1 VLLAAAYAAVAVPSS
16 KWLLLAAAPAL
27 LHTAV
32 LNTHLAT
39 PWATAA
45 LRSTLTAHN
54 FTLLARRESL
64 TGYVSVLESVDAGY
78 RVMRCDHSLLGG
90 NWMRFPNVR
99 GVAEPIYAIF
109 VMLEAVRLV
118 QTPQPIVDAEASAL
132 VVGLGIGTSPAA
144 LIAHGINTTIVEI
157 DPVVHEFAVDYFGLP
172 DNHTSVI
179 DDAVAFAR
187 REVAALAAAGG
198 AAADAGKYDYIVH
211 DVFTGGAEPV
221 ELFTLEFLQDLH
233 ALLKPNGVIAI
244 NYAGDFFFPPIK
256 IITQTVRQV
265 FPACRAYRERER
277 NATAIA
283 DEGRDFT
290 NVAIFCAK
298 HAAAAD
304 DIRFRLPRAGDHLRT
319 MSRQAYLF
327 PAHEVA
333 PADYVAEGYDD
344 VVLRRNDTRQLEKW
358 TKSSAAG
365 HWAVMRTVLPPVAWE
380 NW

>member
-1 VLLAAAYAAVAVPSS
+1 VFPSDAPLAHLAAP
-16 KWLLLAAAPAL
+16 
-27 LHTAV
+27 
-32 LNTHLAT
+32 
-39 PWATAA
+39 
-45 LRSTLTAHN
+45 RLT
-54 FTLLARRESL
+54 
-64 TGYVSVLESVDAGY
+64 
-78 RVMRCDHSLLGG
+78 
-90 NWMRFPNVR
+90 FP
-99 GVAEPIYAIF
+99 
-109 VMLEAVRLV
+109 
-118 QTPQPIVDAEASAL
+118 Q
-132 VVGLGIGTSPAA
+132 
-144 LIAHGINTTIVEI
+144 
-157 DPVVHEFAVDYFGLP
+157 
-172 DNHTSVI
+172 
-179 DDAVAFAR
+179 
-187 REVAALAAAGG
+187 
-198 AAADAGKYDYIVH
+198 
-211 DVFTGGAEPV
+211 
-221 ELFTLEFLQDLH
+221 
-233 ALLKPNGVIAI
+233 